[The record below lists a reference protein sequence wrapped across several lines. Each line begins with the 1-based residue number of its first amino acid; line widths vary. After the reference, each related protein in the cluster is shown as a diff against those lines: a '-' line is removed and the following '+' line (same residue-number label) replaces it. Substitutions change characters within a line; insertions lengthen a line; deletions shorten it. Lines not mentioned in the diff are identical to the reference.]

1 VTKKEKEKI
10 LLQNF
15 RDCCPECPSGE
26 PYATESPDFLIPAGT
41 GKLGIELTLL
51 YRNKTR
57 NGGLLQEQ
65 ESLRRQ
71 IADKARQICESQGC
85 PHIHVN
91 VHFNDQHVLCKGCKG
106 NIESSA
112 KELASL
118 ILDNMPEHGK
128 PVGLQETEDNWEQWP
143 ATLSRVSI
151 ERSDGLTKTTCC
163 PADAGFVPKL
173 EPGLVQSVI
182 DKKDLRCSDYRRRCE
197 ELWLL
202 VVAGGFACSSWFTVD
217 PDIITHAFV
226 ASFDRVFLFQNC
238 EKKVFELRVDQPD
251 RRDRRRN

>member
-1 VTKKEKEKI
+1 VTKKEEEKI

-51 YRNKTR
+51 YRNNTR
-57 NGGLLQEQ
+57 NRGLLQEQ

-71 IADKARQICESQGC
+71 VADKARQICESQAC

-91 VHFNDQHVLCKGCKG
+91 VSFNDQHRLCKGRKG
-106 NIESSA
+106 NIESAA

-118 ILDNMPEHGK
+118 ILDNIPEHGT
-128 PVGLQETEDNWEQWP
+128 VELQETEDNYEQWP

-151 ERSDGLTKTTCC
+151 ARYDVLTKTTFC
-163 PADAGFVPKL
+163 PTDGGFVPKL

-182 DKKDLRCSDYRRRCE
+182 DKKDLRCSDYRKRCE

-202 VVAGGFACSSWFTVD
+202 VVADGFACSSWFTVE

-226 ASFDRVFLFQNC
+226 ASFDRVFLFQNF

-251 RRDRRRN
+251 